1 MRHDYLV
8 LLCLFITLRSGL
20 LNKLQTIQ
28 SSLTALSLNR
38 SKNSNALQGCVASSH
53 FCFSCNVF
61 ATLSFVIL
69 SHSHLRLAAPDSAYS
84 SSSCSLAVVCCTFG
98 VELLGSQLANT
109 NGGSF
114 FLLIEVPL
122 V

>member
-1 MRHDYLV
+1 MRCRGV
-8 LLCLFITLRSGL
+8 L
-20 LNKLQTIQ
+20 QV
-28 SSLTALSLNR
+28 LTFAFR
-38 SKNSNALQGCVASSH
+38 AT
-53 FCFSCNVF
+53 FSPQ
-61 ATLSFVIL
+61 LSFVIL